1 MNYKR
6 VIPSLV
12 IGLGGVVL
20 FSIGLIHV
28 MKIGTCA
35 SGNTPYVIANPCPS
49 GTGGYV
55 LMIVGGILAA
65 TIGIMIG
72 GFGGAG
78 MIVWAALF
86 LGSGCALLINALTAQ
101 GLSAGAKSAGYIVGG
116 IFIPMGAVPLLW
128 MLFSGAGSLRQ
139 KRIRARSKET
149 DATVTRVEEL
159 NRFGYGQIKARVTYA
174 VQPMDDASFEVSRE
188 SNFLTS
194 QLPHTGARVKARY
207 DPTNHEQFEIVHPS
221 LAQNVA
227 AVTGMTQGGG
237 TPTPAVASLAAVTR
251 AANGASSFAMPAVVG
266 FPSVANPAGGAP
278 KRDPLD
284 RLKELAELRDSG
296 ALTASEFE
304 TQKAKILAEP

>member
-86 LGSGCALLINALTAQ
+86 VGSGSALLINALTAQ
-101 GLSAGAKSAGYIVGG
+101 GLSAGAKSAGYIIGA

-128 MLFSGAGSLRQ
+128 MLFSSAGSLHQ
-139 KRIRARSKET
+139 SRIRARSKET

-159 NRFGYGQIKARVTYA
+159 NHFGYGQIKARVTYA
-174 VQPMDDASFEVSRE
+174 VQPMDDASFEVSHD
-188 SNFLTS
+188 SNFLTT
-194 QLPHTGARVKARY
+194 QVPRTGAKVKIRY
-207 DPTNHEQFEIVHPS
+207 DPTNHEQFEIV
-221 LAQNVA
+221 AQNAVA
-227 AVTGMTQGGG
+227 LSAMTQGGR
-237 TPTPAVASLAAVTR
+237 TPTAAVASLAAMTR
-251 AANGASSFAMPAVVG
+251 ATNGA
-266 FPSVANPAGGAP
+266 
-278 KRDPLD
+278 RDPLD
-284 RLKELAELRDSG
+284 RLKELTELRDAG
-296 ALTASEFE
+296 ALTPSEFE
-304 TQKAKILAEP
+304 TQKAKILAGT